1 MSEAV
6 VIIRAVVRLTV
17 KASLS
22 SEASNGTGL
31 IKTEF
36 GPALPSLGR
45 RMLQKPE
52 LALDQVVP
60 AYKVQ
65 MY

>member
-1 MSEAV
+1 MSKALE
-6 VIIRAVVRLTV
+6 IIRAVVGLAV
-17 KASLS
+17 KASLI

-45 RMLQKPE
+45 RMLRKPE